1 MPAAIVAALQAVVL
15 QAVALQAVVKAARRA
30 IASKFAEHTMTA
42 DDRFIIAEFDQ
53 VQRHYRMGDNVVRAL
68 DGVSVQVKKGDYLAI
83 MGRSGSGKSTML
95 NILGCLDR
103 PTNGRYLVGGRN
115 VTDLSDDALSEVRSH
130 EIGFIFQSFNLIP
143 QLTVLENLEVPLFY
157 QGRVGPESKAKA
169 AKLAN
174 RVGLNG
180 RLEHKPM
187 ELSGG
192 QQQRVAIARAMMND
206 PLFLLADEATGN
218 LDSKTEGEILD
229 LLDELR
235 QEGVTIVIVTHN
247 QKVADRADRTLWLK
261 DGLVE
266 RIVENRTA
274 AVSQ

>member
-1 MPAAIVAALQAVVL
+1 MATATD
-15 QAVALQAVVKAARRA
+15 RRV
-30 IASKFAEHTMTA
+30 
-42 DDRFIIAEFDQ
+42 IAEFEG
-53 VQRHYRMGDNVVRAL
+53 VHRHYVMGDNVVKAL
-68 DGVSVQVKKGDYLAI
+68 NGVSVQVLQGDYLAI

-103 PTNGRYLVGGRN
+103 PTAGSYLVGGRDVSQLDDN
-115 VTDLSDDALSEVRSH
+115 ALSDVRGR

-157 QGRVGPESKAKA
+157 QGRVGAESRAKA
-169 AKLAN
+169 EHLAE
-174 RVGLNG
+174 RVGLAG

-192 QQQRVAIARAMMND
+192 QQQRVAIARALMND

-218 LDSKTEGEILD
+218 LDSNTEREILD

-235 QEGVTIVIVTHN
+235 TEGVTIVVVTHN
-247 QKVADRADRTLWLK
+247 PKVAERADRVLWLK
-261 DGLVE
+261 DGEVE
-266 RIVENRTA
+266 SLTRQTPSRGSEVA
-274 AVSQ
+274 S